1 MSKITVKDK
10 QITVLK
16 VNNEDYLSLTDMLK
30 A

>member
-16 VNNEDYLSLTDMLK
+16 VNDEDKHFRSIK
-30 A
+30 GF